1 MIAALAN
8 WKAIAGSAVA
18 GAAVG
23 GALAWYV
30 QGLRL
35 DVVRAELHASEVR
48 VGILEAANQQCAAD
62 VKAVRVAVDDLQRQA
77 DERAKAADLAV
88 AAAELVAQ
96 KFRTRA
102 EELAAAR
109 PASADDCKAADAF
122 TAGYFDGRKK

>member
-1 MIAALAN
+1 MIVAAALIRDN
-8 WKAIAGSAVA
+8 WKAIAGAAVA
-18 GAAVG
+18 AALV
-23 GALAWYV
+23 WYV
-30 QGLRL
+30 QELRL
-35 DVVRAELHASEVR
+35 DAVRADLRATQIR
-48 VGILEAANQQCAAD
+48 VGVLKDANDKCAAD

-77 DERAKAADLAV
+77 DERAKAADMAV

-102 EELAAAR
+102 EELAAAK